1 MHSMRAS
8 NGERR
13 PTWLLTFAAGLLAAA
28 LLGAFT
34 LRDGVAAGYPEKPIK
49 VIVPWAAG
57 GDTDVIVRLA
67 AGMAEKHLG
76 QPMVIA
82 NISGASGTTGAREAK
97 AAAPDGYTVYSVH
110 DSIHTTFH
118 VGMGNVSYKDFE
130 PIALLTSTYSI
141 ITTHGGAKWKT
152 MKEVIAD
159 AKRRPGQITMGASLG
174 STSHF
179 FPAMIEKAAGLKWK
193 YVSYDGT
200 GPRMT
205 ALLGGHIDLA
215 ESNLTQIEKAK
226 GGQLRFLAV
235 AAEERLGEIPDVPTL
250 KELGIPV
257 FYAVNRGF
265 LAPKG
270 TPEAALAKLE
280 AAFEKVAKDPAF
292 LSEMARQGTQV
303 RFLGRKAYGEFLAK
317 SDVENAEVAAA
328 LGYKKK

>member
-1 MHSMRAS
+1 MRHALRS
-8 NGERR
+8 
-13 PTWLLTFAAGLLAAA
+13 LALAAA
-28 LLGAFT
+28 LVLAAALPGAY
-34 LRDGVAAGYPEKPIK
+34 AASYPEKPVK

-67 AGMAEKHLG
+67 ASMAEKVLG

-82 NISGASGTTGAREAK
+82 NISGASGTVGAREAK
-97 AAAPDGYTVYSVH
+97 AAPPDGYTIYSVH

-130 PIALLTSTYSI
+130 PIVLLTSTYSI
-141 ITTHGGAKWKT
+141 VTTHGGAKWKT
-152 MKEVIAD
+152 MQEVLAD
-159 AKRRPGQITMGASLG
+159 AKQRPGQITMGASLG

-179 FPAMIEKAAGLKWK
+179 FPAMIERAAGVKWK

-205 ALLGGHIDLA
+205 ALLGGHIDLG
-215 ESNLTQIEKAK
+215 ESNLTQIDKAR

-235 AAEERLGEIPDVPTL
+235 AADERLKEVPDVPTL

-257 FYAVNRGF
+257 SYAVNRGF

-292 LSEMARQGTQV
+292 VAEMAKQGTQV
-303 RFLGRKAYGEFLAK
+303 RFLGRKAYAEFLTK
-317 SDVENAEVAAA
+317 NDTENAEVAAA
-328 LGYKKK
+328 LGYKK